1 MPTYHRRAGLEHGG
15 VVTMIGDNPA
25 SDIAG
30 SNAAGARWRSALV
43 RTGVF
48 TGGHHC
54 NHHEH
59 PADIVV
65 DHVDAAVQAALH
77 RGRWSRWHAHR

>member
-1 MPTYHRRAGLEHGG
+1 
-15 VVTMIGDNPA
+15 MIGDNPA

-30 SNAAGARWRSALV
+30 ANAAGPRWQSALV

-48 TGGHHC
+48 RGET
-54 NHHEH
+54 NDAKH

-65 DHVDAAVQAALH
+65 DNVHDAVLAALH
-77 RGRWSRWHAHR
+77 RGRRSRWHAHR